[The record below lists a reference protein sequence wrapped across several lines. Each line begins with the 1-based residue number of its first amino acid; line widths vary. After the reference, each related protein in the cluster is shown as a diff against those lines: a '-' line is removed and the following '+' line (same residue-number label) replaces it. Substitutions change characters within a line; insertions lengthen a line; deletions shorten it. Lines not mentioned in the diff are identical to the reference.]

1 MNQAVDSSIA
11 ARPAGSRT
19 PAVLQ
24 VLPSLHGGGVER
36 GTCDV
41 AAALVRAG
49 WRAVVASAGGPMS
62 HELERAGAHHAT
74 LPLSAKNPL
83 VVHQNARRLAELIEA
98 HDIDIVHTRS
108 RAPAW
113 SASAAARR
121 TGRPLV
127 TTFHGAYGHGNA
139 LKRRYNRVMASG
151 QKVIAVSEFI
161 AAHIREIYGI
171 DEERLVTIPRGID
184 LARFDPAAVSPE
196 RMIRLAEAW
205 RLPDGVPVVM
215 LPGRITRLK
224 GHGVLLDALAELR
237 PMDLRCLLVGSDH
250 GRRRYR
256 HQLERQIHAKGLD
269 AVVAIIDDCEDISA
283 AYMLTDV
290 VVQATTVP
298 ESFGRVAVEAQAMGR
313 PVIAS
318 DHGGARETVLP
329 GQTGWLVPPGD
340 AKALARTLAMAIAL
354 DAETREATAAAA
366 RAHVSARFSLE
377 RMCEETLALYE
388 SLLRRR

>member
-1 MNQAVDSSIA
+1 MNETAHSNIA
-11 ARPAGSRT
+11 AKDAGSRA

-24 VLPSLHGGGVER
+24 ILPALHGGGVER

-49 WRAVVASAGGPMS
+49 WSAVVASAGGVMI

-74 LPLSAKNPL
+74 LPLATKNPL
-83 VVHQNARRLAELIEA
+83 VMRRNVQRLAALIEA
-98 HDIDIVHTRS
+98 HDIDIVHARS

-113 SASAAARR
+113 SARAAARR
-121 TGRPLV
+121 TRRPFV

-139 LKRRYNRVMASG
+139 LKRRYNGVMASG
-151 QKVIAVSEFI
+151 HQVIAVSEFI
-161 AAHIREIYGI
+161 AAHVREVYGI
-171 DEERLVTIPRGID
+171 DEQRLVTIARGVD
-184 LARFDPAAVSPE
+184 LDRFDPATVSAE

-205 RLPDGVPVVM
+205 RLPDGMPVVM
-215 LPGRITRLK
+215 LPGRLTRLK
-224 GHGVLLDALAELR
+224 GHGVLLDALAELGG
-237 PMDLRCLLVGSDH
+237 PEIRCLLVGSDQ

-256 HQLERQIHAKGLD
+256 RQLERQIQAKGLG
-269 AVVAIIDDCEDISA
+269 ATVAIIDHCEDMSA

-318 DHGGARETVLP
+318 DHGGARETVLQ

-340 AKALARTLAMAIAL
+340 AKALAGALGRALAL
-354 DAETREATAAAA
+354 DTAAREATAATA
-366 RAHVSARFSLE
+366 RAHVCVRFSVE
-377 RMCEETLALYE
+377 RMCAETLALYQ
-388 SLLRRR
+388 SLLQRR